1 MTQDHNTGCTPYLS
15 KHEAISTAGCLFS
28 EVQIYV
34 DNLDVKLLTSMDVN
48 LKVTDSIVF
57 VLTGVVVTGDKPVT
71 FNPRDLTGTPTA
83 HRLESGF

>member
-15 KHEAISTAGCLFS
+15 KHEAIPAAGCLFS

-34 DNLDVKLLTSMDVN
+34 DDLDVELLTSMDVN
-48 LKVTDSIVF
+48 LKVTDGVVF
-57 VLTGVVVTGDKPVT
+57 VLTRVVVTGNKPVT
-71 FNPRDLTGTPTA
+71 FNPRNLTGTPTT